1 MDIMAEAMGAALADD
16 LDISDSDD
24 EDGGGGGEGGGNN
37 DQESQTSNSYFICQI
52 DFEIINSI
60 LLSPLAGHRR
70 QDGGGARG
78 SPVGARA
85 PAARRGRHLVLSR
98 LAVCGERPENVKNHA
113 RYV

>member
-24 EDGGGGGEGGGNN
+24 EDGGGGGEGGGN
-37 DQESQTSNSYFICQI
+37 QACQTSNSQFICQI

-98 LAVCGERPENVKNHA
+98 PAVCGERPENVKNHA